1 MKRYRYLNNP
11 GVPVGERAEGK
22 GNFLVQTRRKDEVYY
37 HVYDDVDKFYVDYS
51 RVHPS
56 YRNYHEV
63 ITDGY
68 QKFRL
73 DIDERIP
80 DRRKRKLLKVVVD
93 LFSSFGVTGVTPV
106 VYDIITS
113 YHVVVP
119 DVMFESAGCCAM
131 ISNLVSD
138 KFPDMDIDLG
148 VYKPVQMFRLE
159 GSTKY
164 LENRWKYREGTREL
178 SPVSLFKSGLVG
190 YTKGCKLVDTDVVVS
205 HALFSRV
212 YIPYIRTHRVPKSS
226 TLPVDGTFAVRRNMG
241 NMTLLDRY
249 RPSYCDRCNRV
260 HEHEN
265 AYMVGNKFF
274 CRRF

>member
-1 MKRYRYLNNP
+1 
-11 GVPVGERAEGK
+11 
-22 GNFLVQTRRKDEVYY
+22 
-37 HVYDDVDKFYVDYS
+37 
-51 RVHPS
+51 
-56 YRNYHEV
+56 
-63 ITDGY
+63 
-68 QKFRL
+68 L
-73 DIDERIP
+73 DIDEKIP
-80 DRRKRKLLKVVVD
+80 DKKKRKLLKFVVD
-93 LFSSFGVTGVTPV
+93 LFSSFGVTGVNPI
-106 VYDIITS
+106 VYDILTS

-148 VYKPVQMFRLE
+148 IYKPVQMFRLE

-164 LENRWKYREGTREL
+164 LENRWKFREGIHEL
-178 SPVSLFKSGLVG
+178 SPISLFKSGLIG
-190 YTKGCKLVDTDVVVS
+190 YTQGCKLVDTDVVVS

-212 YIPYIRTHRVPKSS
+212 YIPYNTRTYSVSSKPS
-226 TLPVDGTFAVRRNMG
+226 TLPRMVGKDGIFGVRRNMG

-265 AYMVGNKFF
+265 AYVVGNKFF

>member
-1 MKRYRYLNNP
+1 
-11 GVPVGERAEGK
+11 
-22 GNFLVQTRRKDEVYY
+22 
-37 HVYDDVDKFYVDYS
+37 
-51 RVHPS
+51 
-56 YRNYHEV
+56 
-63 ITDGY
+63 
-68 QKFRL
+68 
-73 DIDERIP
+73 
-80 DRRKRKLLKVVVD
+80 
-93 LFSSFGVTGVTPV
+93 
-106 VYDIITS
+106 
-113 YHVVVP
+113 
-119 DVMFESAGCCAM
+119 MFESAGCCAM

-212 YIPYIRTHRVPKSS
+212 YIPYIRTYSVPKSS